1 MKSTI
6 APRIESNSMIVLPA
20 LMVVGFAAVPVLI
33 LPTALLILLA
43 VIAVLVRKARKKRTA
58 TPVGEFP
65 EWDPSKQWESL
76 IQLYSTTLKQGD
88 SAVDWYRV
96 NIRGKRAG
104 SQVIRLL
111 AILLFSVGALI
122 PLVINIAR
130 IEGDPKGLLDPQWG
144 YISFAAAAALLAADK
159 FYGFS
164 TGWIRY
170 IKTQLALERAL
181 ADLRY
186 DWVILTAK
194 VTNQQP
200 NADQVQAIVQ
210 KLKEFVDFVRTQIEQ
225 ETEAWVVEFQASLS
239 DLTASLKAQTEA
251 TKPGTLQVTVTNAD
265 KFEKITA
272 LLDQVKELTLQ
283 GNQCLFPSVAPG
295 VHGVTVR
302 GIAKDGKESIGTAV
316 ATVTAG
322 AQASITIPLSAP

>member
-1 MKSTI
+1 
-6 APRIESNSMIVLPA
+6 MIVIPA
-20 LMVVGFAAVPVLI
+20 LMVGGSAALSSLLVLI
-33 LPTALLILLA
+33 LSVSLIILLT
-43 VIAVLVRKARKKRTA
+43 VIAALVRKASKKRTA

-76 IQLYSTTLKQGD
+76 IQLYSTTLKHGD

-130 IEGDPKGLLDPQWG
+130 IEGNQKWLLDPQWG
-144 YISFAAAAALLAADK
+144 YISFATAAAFLAADK

-164 TGWIRY
+164 TGWVRY

-194 VTNQQP
+194 VANQQP
-200 NADQVQAIVQ
+200 NADQIQAIVQ
-210 KLKEFVDFVRTQIEQ
+210 KLKEFVAFVRTQIEQ

-251 TKPGTLQVTVTNAD
+251 TKPGALQVTVTNSD

-272 LLDQVKELTLQ
+272 VLDQVTELMLQ

-295 VHGVTVR
+295 VHGVTVH
-302 GIAKDGKESIGTAV
+302 GTTKDGKDSTGTAV

-322 AQASITIPLSAP
+322 AQAAVSIAIPLPAP